1 MCKVVEA
8 TDTTDMNLGS
18 KEKLAKIVKQARGER
33 SYRAYGRLLGVS
45 GTTVQGWENLEY
57 VPERE
62 NLAKIAAHAGYTL
75 TELILFLDEKP
86 LPSPATRD
94 RILQQMRR
102 LSKTELVEV
111 MEAGVKLLASGS

>member
-1 MCKVVEA
+1 MCKVVKA
-8 TDTTDMNLGS
+8 LRLADMNLVA
-18 KEKLAKIVKQARGER
+18 KEKLAAVVKQARGSR
-33 SYRAYGRLLGVS
+33 SYRAYGKLLGVS

-62 NLAKIAAHAGYTL
+62 NLAKIAADAGYTL
-75 TELILFLDEKP
+75 SELILYLDEKP
-86 LPSPATRD
+86 LPSPSSRD

-111 MEAGVKLLASGS
+111 MEEGVKLLASAS